1 MHAGY
6 GPVQSETWVRSVI
19 DTAKAE
25 SSERL
30 CRALAP
36 MLTEPNAAR
45 AWLARQLAD
54 LTRELPLLPAGFED
68 PVCQSVVM
76 FDHDRVHL
84 SMALISAEGW
94 QAQHCDQQN
103 AQGIIGFADGWT
115 AIRWLSAPAAT
126 IQRYQLLRDGG
137 EWRSWSE
144 PPEGI
149 SPDRITYLDNA
160 IQALRFVDVGAD
172 LIMLRLLVRDPHAT
186 HAIECDASSG
196 AVLRVREAQSHDGRI
211 RMILSLLRS
220 LQRRDAVAT
229 VARIIATWPSHLRW
243 HGVREA
249 LAIDSIAGFA
259 LLTAMSRTDPDP
271 ALRSLA
277 QTTRDDLADR
287 YPQLAA

>member
-6 GPVQSETWVRSVI
+6 GPVHSETWVRSVI

-25 SSERL
+25 SAERL

-36 MLTEPNAAR
+36 MLTDPDAAR
-45 AWLARQLAD
+45 AWLARRLAG
-54 LTRELPLLPAGFED
+54 LAQKAPQLPAGFAD

-94 QAQHCDQQN
+94 QAQHGDQQN

-126 IQRYQLLRDGG
+126 IQRYQLLRNEGA
-137 EWRSWSE
+137 WHSWSE
-144 PPEGI
+144 PAE
-149 SPDRITYLDNA
+149 SVSRDRITFLDNA
-160 IQALRFVDVGAD
+160 VQALRFVEVGAD

-196 AVLRVREAQSHDGRI
+196 AVLRVREAQSHDGRV
-211 RMILSLLRS
+211 RMIVSLLRS

-229 VARIIATWPSHLRW
+229 IARMIATWPSHLRW

-249 LAIDSIAGFA
+249 LAIDSMAGFA
-259 LLTAMSRTDPDP
+259 LLTAMSQSDPDP

-277 QTTRDDLADR
+277 HATREGLAER
-287 YPQLAA
+287 FPQLAA